1 MEIKFN
7 RAQLIARIKSKVTAA
22 VKKSAI
28 ELETNIK
35 NRLNLGN
42 SSISSGGVGS
52 PAGSPPFNKT
62 GTLMRS
68 ITYVDKTINP
78 LQPTYRVG
86 TNLVYAGI
94 QEYGGTIRAKKGKFL
109 AIPVGVDGQRAARDC
124 KGNIRSLNLELIRT
138 KNGKLMLVKYLVK
151 GQKAAKGS
159 KSAKGYQYVIL
170 FVLKKS
176 VYLPARPYMRPS
188 YAAMKPKIDANI
200 KAAIAEAIAGK
211 AA

>member
-1 MEIKFN
+1 MDIKFN
-7 RAQLIARIKSKVTAA
+7 RQQLIERIKRKVTVA

-28 ELETNIK
+28 ELETDIK

-42 SSISSGGVGS
+42 SSISAGGIGS
-52 PAGSPPFNKT
+52 PAGSPPFNKS

-68 ITYVDKTINP
+68 ITHVDKTINP

-94 QEYGGTIRAKKGKFL
+94 QEYGGRIQAKKGKFL
-109 AIPVGVDGQRAARDC
+109 AIPVGVDGQRAARDA
-124 KGNIRSLNLELIRT
+124 KGDIRSLNLRLVKT
-138 KNGKLMLVKYLVK
+138 KNGKLLLVKNLAPGMKAVK
-151 GQKAAKGS
+151 GGAAS
-159 KSAKGYQYVIL
+159 KYGETKIL

-176 VYLPARPYMRPS
+176 VYLPPRPYMRPA

-200 KAAIAEAIAGK
+200 REAIKEAITGGF
-211 AA
+211 

>member
-7 RAQLIARIKSKVTAA
+7 RNQLIARIKSKVTAA

-28 ELETNIK
+28 ELETTIK
-35 NRLNLGN
+35 NRLNLGA

-52 PAGSPPFNKT
+52 PAGSSPFNKT

-68 ITYVDKTINP
+68 ITHIDKTTNP

-86 TNLVYAGI
+86 TNLIYAHI
-94 QEYGGTIRAKKGKFL
+94 QEYGGRITAKKGKFL

-124 KGNIRSLNLELIRT
+124 KGDIRSLNLTFL
-138 KNGKLMLVKYLVK
+138 KAKSGKMMLVKWLAK
-151 GQKAAKGS
+151 GMKAAKGS
-159 KSAKGYQYVIL
+159 KAATGGQYVIL

-176 VYLPARPYMRPS
+176 VILPPRPYMRPS

-200 KAAIAEAIAGK
+200 REALAEAIAGGV
-211 AA
+211 